1 MFGKLICAVPTPFD
15 INNEVDYDTF
25 EDLIFDLKDQH
36 IDAIV
41 VGGSTGEGHLLNAT
55 ELLNLVMSAIR
66 VCDHEIK
73 VIASVNYSDT
83 RTAIEMVEVLN
94 TLKIDG
100 ILVIVPY
107 YLLPNQDGIY
117 QHFSQIASK
126 SKHPIIIYN
135 IPKRVGTSIHFS
147 TLQRLMENCEN
158 IVGIKEASKDL
169 EFVKNIKEF
178 NSNFLVY
185 CGDDKLLLDFLNN
198 GADGIISVAGNIIP
212 EDINDFISSYNNEV
226 IDNKLYDY
234 IMLIAN
240 ILSLDTNPII
250 LKYILYKKGYDF
262 QRLRLPLTYIKEYDQ
277 RIVDELLGFDDK

>member
-15 INNEVDYDTF
+15 LNNEVDYDTF
-25 EDLIFDLKDQH
+25 EDLILDLKDQH
-36 IDAIV
+36 VDAIV

-55 ELLNLVMSAIR
+55 ELLNLIMSAIR

-100 ILVIVPY
+100 ILVVVPY

-117 QHFSQIASK
+117 KHFSHIATK
-126 SKHPIIIYN
+126 SNHPIIIYN
-135 IPKRVGTSIHFS
+135 VPKRVGTSIQFS
-147 TLQRLMENCEN
+147 TLQRLMDNYDN
-158 IVGIKEASKDL
+158 IVGIKEASKNLDL
-169 EFVKNIKEF
+169 VKNIKEY
-178 NSNFLVY
+178 NPNFLVY

-212 EDINDFISSYNNEV
+212 EDINDFILSFNNEV
-226 IDNKLYDY
+226 INNKLYDY

-250 LKYILYKKGYDF
+250 LKYILYKKGYDYKK
-262 QRLRLPLTYIKEYDQ
+262 LRLPLTFIKEYDQ
-277 RIVDELLGFDDK
+277 RIVDELLGFDEE